1 MLRKNVP
8 RLALAIVV
16 IAGAAMVV
24 LIGLLFAV
32 GAIVGR

>member
-8 RLALAIVV
+8 RLAFAIVA